1 MVTLATAHPVKFPD
15 AVIKA
20 GQAAPKLPMHL
31 TDLLERPERCEVLD
45 NDLATVQTYMMNQ
58 L

>member
-20 GQAAPKLPMHL
+20 SQEVPPLPNHL
-31 TDLLERPERCEVLD
+31 TGLFERPERCEVLD
-45 NDLATVQTYMMNQ
+45 NNLATVQHYMMSQ